1 MKAKILLI
9 NLVIIALLSGCSYWE
24 NVFKEADPTIS
35 LSAAQIYSQG
45 KEFLDAQDYPNAIK
59 YFDILEARYPFGKY
73 STQAMLDLAFAAYQ
87 SNLKD
92 EAIINADRFIRLYPN
107 HPNVSYAY
115 YLRALSNFD
124 KDSNFITK
132 LFASDPSKYDV
143 TKLRQSFDDFTIV
156 VNKFPNSKYAK
167 DSRNRLIY
175 IKNMIAANELY
186 IAKYYSK
193 RSAHV
198 AAVERVKYMLKNY
211 SGTPSTEEG
220 LIVMIDSYNKL
231 KMIDLAFDTSRVL
244 KENYPEY
251 TINKNDNGTIRVN
264 KNINISEEQSES
276 EQTVTDKRSWYSY
289 FNPFSYF

>member
-1 MKAKILLI
+1 M
-9 NLVIIALLSGCSYWE
+9 
-24 NVFKEADPTIS
+24 KEADPTVGM
-35 LSAAQIYSQG
+35 SAAEIYTQG
-45 KEFLDAQDYPNAIK
+45 KEFLDVEDYPNSIK

-73 STQAMLDLAFAAYQ
+73 STQAMLDLAYAAYQ

-92 EAIINADRFIRLYPN
+92 EAIVNCDRFIRLYPN

-124 KDSNFITK
+124 KDRNFITEI
-132 LFASDPSKYDV
+132 FGQDPSKYDV

-156 VNKFPNSKYAK
+156 VNKFPKSKYAK

-175 IKNMIAANELY
+175 IKNMIAENELY

-198 AAVERVKYMLKNY
+198 AAIERVKYMLQNY

-220 LIVMIDSYNKL
+220 LLVMIDSYNNL
-231 KMIDLAFDTSRVL
+231 KMKDLAYDASRVL

-251 TINKNDNGTIRVN
+251 K
-264 KNINISEEQSES
+264 ISETKNNFIKVDKKTES
-276 EQTVTDKRSWYSY
+276 FDMDNYGNSTENSRSWFSY
-289 FNPFSYF
+289 FNIFNYF

>member
-9 NLVIIALLSGCSYWE
+9 NLVLTTLLSSCSYWE
-24 NVFKEADPTIS
+24 SALKEADPTVGM
-35 LSAAQIYSQG
+35 SAAEIYAQG
-45 KEFLDAQDYPNAIK
+45 KEFLDVEDYPNSIK

-73 STQAMLDLAFAAYQ
+73 STQAMLDLAYAAYQ

-92 EAIINADRFIRLYPN
+92 EAIVNCDRFIRLYPN

-124 KDSNFITK
+124 KDRNFITEI
-132 LFASDPSKYDV
+132 FAQDPSKYDV

-156 VNKFPNSKYAK
+156 VNKFPKSKYAK

-175 IKNMIAANELY
+175 IKNMIAENELY

-198 AAVERVKYMLKNY
+198 AAIERVKYMLKNY
-211 SGTPSTEEG
+211 SGTPSSEEG
-220 LIVMIDSYNKL
+220 LLVMINSYNNL
-231 KMIDLAFDTSRVL
+231 KMKDLAYDTSRVL

-251 TINKNDNGTIRVN
+251 IITETNNNFIKVYKKMESLDMDAKDKPMKDNG
-264 KNINISEEQSES
+264 
-276 EQTVTDKRSWYSY
+276 SWFSY
-289 FNPFSYF
+289 FNIFNYF

>member
-9 NLVIIALLSGCSYWE
+9 NLVLTTLLSSCSYWE
-24 NVFKEADPTIS
+24 SALKEADSTVGM
-35 LSAAQIYSQG
+35 SAAEIYAQG
-45 KEFLDAQDYPNAIK
+45 KEFLDVEDYPNSIK

-73 STQAMLDLAFAAYQ
+73 STQAMLDLAYAAYQ

-92 EAIINADRFIRLYPN
+92 EAIVNCDRFIRLYPN

-115 YLRALSNFD
+115 YLRALTNFD
-124 KDSNFITK
+124 KDRNFITEI
-132 LFASDPSKYDV
+132 FAQDPSKYDV

-156 VNKFPNSKYAK
+156 VNKFPKSKYAK

-198 AAVERVKYMLKNY
+198 AAIERVKYMLKNY
-211 SGTPSTEEG
+211 SGTPSSEEG
-220 LIVMIDSYNKL
+220 LLVMINSYNNL
-231 KMIDLAFDTSRVL
+231 KMKDLAYDTSRVL

-251 TINKNDNGTIRVN
+251 TITNKNGIVITKKVVKVAKKEGIKKD
-264 KNINISEEQSES
+264 KSSSWFDFLNIYN
-276 EQTVTDKRSWYSY
+276 Y
-289 FNPFSYF
+289 F

>member
-9 NLVIIALLSGCSYWE
+9 NIVLVTLLSSCSYWE
-24 NVFKEADPTIS
+24 NALKEADPTIGM
-35 LSAAQIYSQG
+35 SAAQIYTQG
-45 KEFLDAQDYPNAIK
+45 KEFLDVEDYPNSIK

-73 STQAMLDLAFAAYQ
+73 STQAMLDLAYAAYQ

-92 EAIINADRFIRLYPN
+92 EAIVNCDRFIRLYPN

-124 KDSNFITK
+124 KDRNFITEI
-132 LFASDPSKYDV
+132 FGQDPSKYDV

-156 VNKFPNSKYAK
+156 VNKFPKSKYAK

-175 IKNMIAANELY
+175 IKNMIAENELY

-198 AAVERVKYMLKNY
+198 AAIERVKYMLQNY

-220 LIVMIDSYNKL
+220 LLVMIDSYNNL
-231 KMIDLAFDTSRVL
+231 KMKDLAYDASRVL

-251 TINKNDNGTIRVN
+251 K
-264 KNINISEEQSES
+264 ISETKNNFIKVDKKTES
-276 EQTVTDKRSWYSY
+276 FDMDNYGNSTENSRSWFSY
-289 FNPFSYF
+289 FNIFNYF